1 MSEVEQS
8 VESSRG
14 WGSWKIHLLLLFL
27 TAGVGNVLY
36 AVWSR
41 FVRKSPVAA
50 ASAVDSAVEPT
61 PEPDSPPKPEDAK
74 DSLGDVV
81 WKTVRQLDDSTREAL
96 DETLLESE
104 SFIIGTRTFE
114 DGLRKSRR
122 TKLLLTDKRIIAV
135 RKGTISADTRDFPL
149 SKLSSVDFHRGLNS
163 KIELHGSGIDES
175 YVVGYEG
182 GKAFADAARRQL
194 LE

>member
-1 MSEVEQS
+1 MSEDDQNAK
-8 VESSRG
+8 SSRG
-14 WGSWKIHLLLLFL
+14 WGSWKVHLLLFFL
-27 TAGVGNVLY
+27 TAGIGNVLY
-36 AVWSR
+36 GVWSR
-41 FVRKSPVAA
+41 FVRKSPAA
-50 ASAVDSAVEPT
+50 AVSTVDSVADPP
-61 PEPDSPPKPEDAK
+61 PEPEEAK
-74 DSLGDVV
+74 DSFGDVV
-81 WKTVRQLDDSTREAL
+81 WKTVSQLDDSTREAL

-182 GKAFADAARRQL
+182 GKAFSDAARRLL